1 MNAQPSMGIPDDGGV
16 GLNVRVVA
24 GPGHVVVSVTG
35 DIDMTT
41 EQAFRDALMRE
52 VAKPARRV
60 VADLAGVVFMASQGL
75 RVLLAVNQRLE
86 AAGGSLVVACVQPVV
101 ARMLSLT
108 GLDEVIPVAGGV
120 AEALALGQLRK

>member
-1 MNAQPSMGIPDDGGV
+1 M
-16 GLNVRVVA
+16 
-24 GPGHVVVSVTG
+24 
-35 DIDMTT
+35 
-41 EQAFRDALMRE
+41 
-52 VAKPARRV
+52 
-60 VADLAGVVFMASQGL
+60 VADLAGVGFMASQGL